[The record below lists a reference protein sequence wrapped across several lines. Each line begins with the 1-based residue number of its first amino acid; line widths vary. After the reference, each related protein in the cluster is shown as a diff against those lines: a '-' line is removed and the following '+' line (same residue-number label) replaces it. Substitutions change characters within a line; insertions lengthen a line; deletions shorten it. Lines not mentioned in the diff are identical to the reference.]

1 MKKYKNIVYGIML
14 ILLGI
19 VIALIS
25 LDIIHTNLLFKGWWT
40 LVIIIPSI
48 IGLLFEDDKL
58 GNLVSLIIGILLL
71 LGVRNIIDYKILL
84 KLFVPIL
91 LVTVGL
97 SLILKNILESKK
109 ALQIKELNKVKDN
122 TKDIFATLSN
132 ENKKI
137 IGEFKGISID
147 AVFSSV
153 ELDLRE
159 AEIKKDQVIN
169 VSAIFSWVTIL
180 TNNNIKVIVKSDSLF
195 GGVSNH
201 TEEKDEAK
209 AIYINASCLFGGVEI
224 KWIYQKKL

>member
-14 ILLGI
+14 ILSGI
-19 VIALIS
+19 IIALIS

-48 IGLLFEDDKL
+48 IGLLFDDDKL
-58 GNLVSLIIGILLL
+58 GNLISLIIGILLL

-109 ALQIKELNKVKDN
+109 TLQIKELNKVKDN

-147 AVFSSV
+147 AVFSNV

-169 VSAIFSWVTIL
+169 VSTIFSGVTIL

-201 TEEKDEAK
+201 IEEKDDAK

-224 KWIYQKKL
+224 KWIYQKRL

>member
-19 VIALIS
+19 IIALIS
-25 LDIIHTNLLFKGWWT
+25 LDLIHTNLLFNGWWT

-48 IGLLFEDDKL
+48 IGLLFDDDKL
-58 GNLVSLIIGILLL
+58 GNLISLIIGILLL

-109 ALQIKELNKVKDN
+109 TLQIKELNKVKDN

-147 AVFSSV
+147 AVFSNV

-169 VSAIFSWVTIL
+169 VSTIFSGVTIL

-201 TEEKDEAK
+201 IEEKDEAK

-224 KWIYQKKL
+224 K

>member
-19 VIALIS
+19 IIALIS
-25 LDIIHTNLLFKGWWT
+25 LGIIHTNLFFKGWWT

-58 GNLVSLIIGILLL
+58 GNLISLIIGILLL

-109 ALQIKELNKVKDN
+109 TLQIKELNKVKDN

-147 AVFSSV
+147 AVFSNV

-169 VSAIFSWVTIL
+169 VSAIFSGVTIL

-201 TEEKDEAK
+201 IEEKDEAK

-224 KWIYQKKL
+224 K

>member
-19 VIALIS
+19 IIALIS
-25 LDIIHTNLLFKGWWT
+25 LDIIHTNFFFKGWWT

-58 GNLVSLIIGILLL
+58 GNIISLIIGILLL

-109 ALQIKELNKVKDN
+109 TLQIKELNKVKDN

-147 AVFSSV
+147 AVFSNV

-159 AEIKKDQVIN
+159 AEITKDQVIN
-169 VSAIFSWVTIL
+169 VSAIFSGVTIL

-201 TEEKDEAK
+201 IEEKDEAQ

-224 KWIYQKKL
+224 K

>member
-19 VIALIS
+19 IIALIS
-25 LDIIHTNLLFKGWWT
+25 LDLIHTNLLFNGWWT

-48 IGLLFEDDKL
+48 IGLLFDDDKL
-58 GNLVSLIIGILLL
+58 GNLISLIIGILLL

-97 SLILKNILESKK
+97 SLILKNILEGKK
-109 ALQIKELNKVKDN
+109 TLQIKELNKVKDN

-147 AVFSSV
+147 AVFSNV

-169 VSAIFSWVTIL
+169 VSTIFSGVTIL

-201 TEEKDEAK
+201 IEEKDEAK
-209 AIYINASCLFGGVEI
+209 TIYINASCLFGGVEI
-224 KWIYQKKL
+224 K

>member
-19 VIALIS
+19 IIALIS

-48 IGLLFEDDKL
+48 IGLLFDDDKL
-58 GNLVSLIIGILLL
+58 GNLISLIIGILLL

-109 ALQIKELNKVKDN
+109 TLQIKELNKVKDN

-147 AVFSSV
+147 AVFSNV

-159 AEIKKDQVIN
+159 AE
-169 VSAIFSWVTIL
+169 
-180 TNNNIKVIVKSDSLF
+180 VKLVNDL
-195 GGVSNH
+195 
-201 TEEKDEAK
+201 EK
-209 AIYINASCLFGGVEI
+209 I
-224 KWIYQKKL
+224 QKCKQIA

>member
-19 VIALIS
+19 IIALIS
-25 LDIIHTNLLFKGWWT
+25 LGIIHTNLFFKGWWT

-58 GNLVSLIIGILLL
+58 GNLISLIIGILLL

-97 SLILKNILESKK
+97 SLILKNVLESKK
-109 ALQIKELNKVKDN
+109 TLRIKELNKVKDN

-159 AEIKKDQVIN
+159 AEITKDQVIN
-169 VSAIFSWVTIL
+169 VSTIFSGVTIL

-224 KWIYQKKL
+224 K

>member
-19 VIALIS
+19 IIALIS
-25 LDIIHTNLLFKGWWT
+25 LDIIHTNFFFKGWWT

-58 GNLVSLIIGILLL
+58 GNLISLIIGILLL

-109 ALQIKELNKVKDN
+109 TLQIKELNKVKDN

-169 VSAIFSWVTIL
+169 VSAIFSGVTIL

-201 TEEKDEAK
+201 IEEKDEAQ

-224 KWIYQKKL
+224 K

>member
-19 VIALIS
+19 IIALIS
-25 LDIIHTNLLFKGWWT
+25 LDIIHTNLFFKGWWT

-48 IGLLFEDDKL
+48 IGLLFDDDKL
-58 GNLVSLIIGILLL
+58 GNIISLIIGILLL

-109 ALQIKELNKVKDN
+109 TLQIKELNKVKDN

-147 AVFSSV
+147 AVFSNV

-169 VSAIFSWVTIL
+169 VSTIFSGVTIL

-201 TEEKDEAK
+201 IEEKDEAK

-224 KWIYQKKL
+224 K

>member
-19 VIALIS
+19 IIALIS

-58 GNLVSLIIGILLL
+58 GNLISLIIGILLL

-169 VSAIFSWVTIL
+169 VSAIFSGVTIL
-180 TNNNIKVIVKSDSLF
+180 TNNDIKVIVKSDSLF

-201 TEEKDEAK
+201 IEEKDEAQ

-224 KWIYQKKL
+224 K

>member
-19 VIALIS
+19 IIALIS
-25 LDIIHTNLLFKGWWT
+25 LGIIHTNLFFKGWWT

-58 GNLVSLIIGILLL
+58 GNLISLIIGILLL

-109 ALQIKELNKVKDN
+109 TLRIKELNKVKDN

-169 VSAIFSWVTIL
+169 VSAIFSGVTIL

-201 TEEKDEAK
+201 IEEKDEAK

-224 KWIYQKKL
+224 K

>member
-19 VIALIS
+19 IIALIS

-48 IGLLFEDDKL
+48 IGLFFDDDKL
-58 GNLVSLIIGILLL
+58 GNLISLIIGILLL

-109 ALQIKELNKVKDN
+109 TLQIKELNKVKDN
-122 TKDIFATLSN
+122 TKDIFATFSN

-147 AVFSSV
+147 AVFSNV

-169 VSAIFSWVTIL
+169 VSTIFSGVTIL

-201 TEEKDEAK
+201 VEEKDEAK

-224 KWIYQKKL
+224 K

>member
-19 VIALIS
+19 IIALIS

-48 IGLLFEDDKL
+48 IGLLFDDDKL
-58 GNLVSLIIGILLL
+58 GNLISLIIGILLL

-109 ALQIKELNKVKDN
+109 TLQIKELNKVKDN

-147 AVFSSV
+147 AVFSNV

-169 VSAIFSWVTIL
+169 VSTIFSGVTIL

-201 TEEKDEAK
+201 IEEKDEAK

-224 KWIYQKKL
+224 KWIYQKRL

>member
-19 VIALIS
+19 IIALIS

-40 LVIIIPSI
+40 LVVIIPSI
-48 IGLLFEDDKL
+48 IGLLFDDDKL
-58 GNLVSLIIGILLL
+58 GNLISLIIGILLL

-109 ALQIKELNKVKDN
+109 TLQIKELNKVKDN

-147 AVFSSV
+147 AVFSNV

-169 VSAIFSWVTIL
+169 VSTIFSGVTIL

-201 TEEKDEAK
+201 IEEKDEAK

-224 KWIYQKKL
+224 KWIYQKRL

>member
-19 VIALIS
+19 IIALIS

-48 IGLLFEDDKL
+48 IGLLFDDDKL
-58 GNLVSLIIGILLL
+58 GNLISLIIGILLL

-109 ALQIKELNKVKDN
+109 TLQIKELNKVKDN

-132 ENKKI
+132 ETKKI

-147 AVFSSV
+147 AVFSNV

-169 VSAIFSWVTIL
+169 VSTIFSGVTIL

-201 TEEKDEAK
+201 IEEKDEAK

-224 KWIYQKKL
+224 K

>member
-19 VIALIS
+19 IIALIS
-25 LDIIHTNLLFKGWWT
+25 LDIIHTNLFFKGWWT

-58 GNLVSLIIGILLL
+58 GNLISLIIGILLL

-109 ALQIKELNKVKDN
+109 TLQIKELNKVKDN

-147 AVFSSV
+147 AVFSNV

-159 AEIKKDQVIN
+159 AEIKQDQVIN
-169 VSAIFSWVTIL
+169 VSTIFSGVTIL

-201 TEEKDEAK
+201 IEEKDEAK

-224 KWIYQKKL
+224 K

>member
-19 VIALIS
+19 IIALIS
-25 LDIIHTNLLFKGWWT
+25 LDIIHTNLFFKGWWT

-58 GNLVSLIIGILLL
+58 GNLISLIIGILLL

-109 ALQIKELNKVKDN
+109 TLQIKELNKVKDN

-169 VSAIFSWVTIL
+169 VSAIFSGVTIL
-180 TNNNIKVIVKSDSLF
+180 TNNDIKVIVKSDSLF

-201 TEEKDEAK
+201 IEEKDEAQ

-224 KWIYQKKL
+224 K

>member
-1 MKKYKNIVYGIML
+1 MEVSMKKYKNIVYGIML

-19 VIALIS
+19 IIALIS

-48 IGLLFEDDKL
+48 IGLLFDDDKL
-58 GNLVSLIIGILLL
+58 GNLISLIIGILLL

-109 ALQIKELNKVKDN
+109 TLQIKELNKVKDN

-147 AVFSSV
+147 AVFSNV

-169 VSAIFSWVTIL
+169 VSTIFSGVTIL

-224 KWIYQKKL
+224 K

>member
-19 VIALIS
+19 IIALIS

-48 IGLLFEDDKL
+48 IGLLFDDDKL
-58 GNLVSLIIGILLL
+58 GNLISLIIGILLL

-109 ALQIKELNKVKDN
+109 TLQIKELNKVKDN
-122 TKDIFATLSN
+122 TKDIFATLLN

-147 AVFSSV
+147 AVFSNV

-169 VSAIFSWVTIL
+169 VSTIFSGVTIL

-201 TEEKDEAK
+201 IEEKDEAK

-224 KWIYQKKL
+224 K

>member
-19 VIALIS
+19 IIALIS
-25 LDIIHTNLLFKGWWT
+25 LDIIHTNLFFKGWWT

-58 GNLVSLIIGILLL
+58 GNLISLIIGILLL

-109 ALQIKELNKVKDN
+109 TLQIKELNKVKDN

-147 AVFSSV
+147 AVFSNV

-169 VSAIFSWVTIL
+169 VSTIFSGVTIL

-201 TEEKDEAK
+201 IEEKDEAK
-209 AIYINASCLFGGVEI
+209 TIYINASCLFGGVEI
-224 KWIYQKKL
+224 K

>member
-19 VIALIS
+19 IIALIS

-48 IGLLFEDDKL
+48 IGLLFDDDKL
-58 GNLVSLIIGILLL
+58 GNLISLIIGILLL

-109 ALQIKELNKVKDN
+109 TLQIKELNKVKDN

-132 ENKKI
+132 EIKKI
-137 IGEFKGISID
+137 I
-147 AVFSSV
+147 V
-153 ELDLRE
+153 E
-159 AEIKKDQVIN
+159 
-169 VSAIFSWVTIL
+169 
-180 TNNNIKVIVKSDSLF
+180 
-195 GGVSNH
+195 
-201 TEEKDEAK
+201 
-209 AIYINASCLFGGVEI
+209 
-224 KWIYQKKL
+224 